1 MSPVLYG
8 LRRHY
13 IISGVLNWI
22 GAGSD
27 LLFLSGVLSFKV
39 KITLKVKRKKGVIAV
54 MEWSLIFFLNSI
66 MLGVGLAMDAFS
78 VSLANGLE
86 EPDMRP
92 AKMCGIAAVFG
103 IFQALMPLAGWTCV
117 HTVVKIFNSFSS
129 IVPWIALILLGY
141 IGVKML
147 LEGIKNK
154 NGSGDQPQKKLTVSI
169 LFFQGIATS
178 IDALSVGFTIAD
190 YGILMAILCSLIIAV
205 VTFIICMAGLEL
217 GKRFGVALSDKASV
231 LGGVI
236 LIVIGVEIYITGIF

>member
-1 MSPVLYG
+1 
-8 LRRHY
+8 
-13 IISGVLNWI
+13 
-22 GAGSD
+22 
-27 LLFLSGVLSFKV
+27 
-39 KITLKVKRKKGVIAV
+39 

-78 VSLANGLE
+78 VPLANGLE

-236 LIVIGVEIYITGIF
+236 LIVIGVEIFITGIF

>member
-147 LEGIKNK
+147 IEGIKNK

-236 LIVIGVEIYITGIF
+236 LIVIGVEIFITGIF

>member
-1 MSPVLYG
+1 
-8 LRRHY
+8 
-13 IISGVLNWI
+13 
-22 GAGSD
+22 
-27 LLFLSGVLSFKV
+27 
-39 KITLKVKRKKGVIAV
+39 

-117 HTVVKIFNSFSS
+117 HTVVKIFNSFGR

-236 LIVIGVEIYITGIF
+236 LIVIGVEIFITGIF

>member
-1 MSPVLYG
+1 
-8 LRRHY
+8 
-13 IISGVLNWI
+13 
-22 GAGSD
+22 
-27 LLFLSGVLSFKV
+27 
-39 KITLKVKRKKGVIAV
+39 

-117 HTVVKIFNSFSS
+117 HTVVKIFDSFSS

-141 IGVKML
+141 IGIKML
-147 LEGIKNK
+147 FEGIKNK
-154 NGSGDQPQKKLTVSI
+154 NGSEEKLQKKITGSI

-178 IDALSVGFTIAD
+178 IDALSVGFTIAY
-190 YGILMAILCSLIIAV
+190 YGILMAVLCSLIIAV

-217 GKRFGVALSDKASV
+217 GKRFGVALADKASV

-236 LIVIGVEIYITGIF
+236 LIVIGVEIFITGIF

>member
-1 MSPVLYG
+1 
-8 LRRHY
+8 
-13 IISGVLNWI
+13 
-22 GAGSD
+22 
-27 LLFLSGVLSFKV
+27 
-39 KITLKVKRKKGVIAV
+39 

-236 LIVIGVEIYITGIF
+236 LIVIGVEIFITGIF

>member
-1 MSPVLYG
+1 
-8 LRRHY
+8 
-13 IISGVLNWI
+13 
-22 GAGSD
+22 
-27 LLFLSGVLSFKV
+27 
-39 KITLKVKRKKGVIAV
+39 

-92 AKMCGIAAVFG
+92 AKMCGIAVVFG

-236 LIVIGVEIYITGIF
+236 LIVIGVEIFITGIF

>member
-103 IFQALMPLAGWTCV
+103 IFQALVPLAGWTCV

-236 LIVIGVEIYITGIF
+236 LIVIGVEIFITGIF

>member
-103 IFQALMPLAGWTCV
+103 IFQALMPLAGWTGV

-236 LIVIGVEIYITGIF
+236 LIVIGVEIFITGIF

>member
-27 LLFLSGVLSFKV
+27 LLFLPGVLSFKV

-54 MEWSLIFFLNSI
+54 MEWNLIFFLNSI

-190 YGILMAILCSLIIAV
+190 YGFLMAILCSLIIAV

-217 GKRFGVALSDKASV
+217 GKRFGVALSDKASI

-236 LIVIGVEIYITGIF
+236 LIVIGVEIFITGIF

>member
-27 LLFLSGVLSFKV
+27 LLFLSGVLSLKV

-236 LIVIGVEIYITGIF
+236 LIVIGVEIFITGIF

>member
-1 MSPVLYG
+1 
-8 LRRHY
+8 
-13 IISGVLNWI
+13 
-22 GAGSD
+22 
-27 LLFLSGVLSFKV
+27 
-39 KITLKVKRKKGVIAV
+39 

-178 IDALSVGFTIAD
+178 IDAL
-190 YGILMAILCSLIIAV
+190 YGRAGAGKTFWCSTFGQSLGSWRSYTYCNRRGDFYYRNFLIHI
-205 VTFIICMAGLEL
+205 
-217 GKRFGVALSDKASV
+217 
-231 LGGVI
+231 
-236 LIVIGVEIYITGIF
+236 

>member
-1 MSPVLYG
+1 M
-8 LRRHY
+8 
-13 IISGVLNWI
+13 LNWI

-236 LIVIGVEIYITGIF
+236 LIVIGVEIFITGIF

>member
-169 LFFQGIATS
+169 LFFHGIATS

-236 LIVIGVEIYITGIF
+236 LIVIGVEIFITGIF

>member
-147 LEGIKNK
+147 FEGIKNK

-236 LIVIGVEIYITGIF
+236 LIVIGVEIFITGIF